1 MRLWRRYCL
10 DGRDRAFV
18 LGLACCMTAACASD
32 ELPTLTVGGADI
44 SLAADTVSVSGQ
56 VPRNATLELLLRD
69 HGLAAGVANQVIVAA
84 REVFDPRSLQA
95 THPFT
100 IVSSVDGV
108 LRLFEYEIDAGQF
121 LRIASIPGAD
131 DSLRAEVLPIPKTLE
146 HATAAGV
153 IGEATPSLYQAMD
166 STGETPL
173 LSQAMAAVFAGE
185 IDFNT
190 ELRLGDRFAVA
201 FEKYTRQGHAPTYGT
216 ITAAEFQNDG
226 RVVRAIRFAPPDGEP
241 GYYDD
246 QGNSMKR
253 FFLRSPLP
261 FEPRITSG
269 FSTRRFHPVTGGFR
283 PHLGVDYGAPT
294 GTRVQA
300 VADGR
305 VISVTTDAAN
315 GRMVRLQHTQDYQ
328 TYYLH
333 LSRFADGI
341 RPGARVTQEQIIGY
355 VGQSG
360 LVTGPHLDY
369 RIRKNGVFVNPLIEQ
384 RNMPPGDPIPDTA
397 MDAFRAA
404 RNEALAQLQG
414 ALASIP
420 APPDLPL
427 KAD

>member
-1 MRLWRRYCL
+1 MRFWRRNCPN
-10 DGRDRAFV
+10 GRLGALATILAGYVFV
-18 LGLACCMTAACASD
+18 ACAD
-32 ELPTLTVGGADI
+32 HPP
-44 SLAADTVSVSGQ
+44 LAAGTAGSDILLNPDTVEVSGQ
-56 VPRNATLELLLRD
+56 VPRDATLENLLRD
-69 HGLAAGVANQVIVAA
+69 NGLAASTANAVIASV
-84 REVFDPRSLQA
+84 RKVFDPRNLKAAQ
-95 THPFT
+95 PFT
-100 IVSSVDGV
+100 IVSSIEGV
-108 LRLFEYEIDAGQF
+108 LRLFEYEIDADRF
-121 LRIASIPGAD
+121 LRITAIPGLAGEL
-131 DSLRAEVLPIPKTLE
+131 SAEVLPIPKTLE
-146 HATAAGV
+146 QTTAAGV
-153 IGEATPSLYQAMD
+153 IAEATPSLYQAMG
-166 STGETPL
+166 STGETPEL
-173 LSQAMAAVFAGE
+173 TLAMAAIFAGE

-190 ELRLGDRFAVA
+190 ELRLDDRFAVA
-201 FEKYTRQGHAPTYGT
+201 FEKYTRDGHAPTYGT

-226 RVVRAIRFAPPDGEP
+226 RVVRAIRFAPPGGEP

-294 GTRVQA
+294 GTRIQA

-341 RPGARVTQEQIIGY
+341 RPGARVMQEQIIGY

-397 MDAFRAA
+397 LDAFRIA
-404 RNEALAQLQG
+404 RDQALAQLQG

-420 APPDLPL
+420 VPANLPL
-427 KAD
+427 RAD